1 MGGFG
6 LFAAVLGAAGLGFV
20 GCDQAVVEDNRLN
33 TTIAA
38 TQCIFIVIVVR
49 KYVFY
54 VMKQLKFPHNYPTFY
69 QNTGITNR
77 FPPRG

>member
-1 MGGFG
+1 LGGFG
-6 LFAAVLGAAGLGFV
+6 LFAVVLGAAGLGFF
-20 GCDQAVVEDNRLN
+20 GCDQAVAEDNRLN

-54 VMKQLKFPHNYPTFY
+54 MMKQLKFLHNYPTFY
-69 QNTGITNR
+69 QNTGITNP
-77 FPPRG
+77 FPLR